1 MNTKLKLITKALN
14 KVRDMKPTYNN
25 VTIIVKSNV
34 EEKEYKF
41 FGMGL
46 ERDITIHYNKLSQ
59 IIDSIK
65 TNNLLSGY
73 TLKVKKS

>member
-41 FGMGL
+41 FGMGF

-65 TNNLLSGY
+65 TNSLMSGY